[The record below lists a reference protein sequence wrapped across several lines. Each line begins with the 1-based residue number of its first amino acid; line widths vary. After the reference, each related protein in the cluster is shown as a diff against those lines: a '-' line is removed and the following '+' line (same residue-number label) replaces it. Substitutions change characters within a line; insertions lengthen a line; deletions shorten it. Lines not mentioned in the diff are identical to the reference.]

1 MSDTRSLGLLSRR
14 EGRLALCFPLFAPSH
29 GRSVLRAEVDART
42 IKTRWSWRR
51 HRQHSTLVSSSATS
65 SPTAMRLLLSPQ
77 LSQPPSLRVSPT
89 MAAAPEVQ
97 VAFAA
102 VMLLSVSHGVLPQ
115 PNSRVQS
122 KQPQSSSSQQ
132 RTAPGSRRS
141 AARPRAGKP
150 RLCEEEPL
158 SVEEV
163 TVTAAEEMTAME
175 YVTFFGYIGGFLAFF
190 YAIGAATKLFS

>member
-1 MSDTRSLGLLSRR
+1 
-14 EGRLALCFPLFAPSH
+14 
-29 GRSVLRAEVDART
+29 
-42 IKTRWSWRR
+42 
-51 HRQHSTLVSSSATS
+51 
-65 SPTAMRLLLSPQ
+65 MRLLLSPQ

-89 MAAAPEVQ
+89 MAAAPE
-97 VAFAA
+97 FAA

-115 PNSRVQS
+115 PNSRVQG
-122 KQPQSSSSQQ
+122 KQLQGSSSQQ

>member
-1 MSDTRSLGLLSRR
+1 
-14 EGRLALCFPLFAPSH
+14 
-29 GRSVLRAEVDART
+29 
-42 IKTRWSWRR
+42 
-51 HRQHSTLVSSSATS
+51 
-65 SPTAMRLLLSPQ
+65 MRLLLSPQ
-77 LSQPPSLRVSPT
+77 LAQPPSLCVSPT

-97 VAFAA
+97 AAFAA
-102 VMLLSVSHGVLPQ
+102 VMLLSVSHGLLPQ
-115 PNSRVQS
+115 PKVQS
-122 KQPQSSSSQQ
+122 KQPQSFSGQQ

-141 AARPRAGKP
+141 ATARPRAGRP

>member
-1 MSDTRSLGLLSRR
+1 
-14 EGRLALCFPLFAPSH
+14 
-29 GRSVLRAEVDART
+29 
-42 IKTRWSWRR
+42 
-51 HRQHSTLVSSSATS
+51 
-65 SPTAMRLLLSPQ
+65 MRLLLSPQ

-150 RLCEEEPL
+150 CLCEEEPL